1 MRSRGAIEAL
11 VVVLAAAALTALLT
25 YPVAFKL
32 DHVGRVDTNDGR
44 WSMWVVSWVA
54 HALTTNPLTL
64 YDANIFYPH
73 RYTLAFSEANIGGGV
88 LAIPAWVI
96 TGNPYTTHNVVFLI
110 AFVLACTGGYYLTRY
125 LSGSRYAAAIAG
137 VLFGFCPFIFA
148 RTAHVQL
155 LFIGLMPFCLL
166 AFHRLVD
173 RQTVLRAVS
182 LGALLSVTA
191 LSCAYYGIF
200 AGLMVGLGTIVYAA
214 SRSLWRSREYWTA
227 IGLAAFTSIGLTL
240 PFFLPY
246 LYVQREEGFVRSLD
260 DAREYSALL
269 SAWGASSAWA
279 HRWWL
284 GSLGRTNEV
293 LFPGILT
300 TILGCAGARIMFRR
314 SRDTTLLYA
323 LVAVLAFWSAFGP
336 DAGLYRVFYSTI
348 PVFTFLRAPG
358 RMGVMVTLAL
368 VVFASIALAAIV
380 GRSRRPALV
389 TAIFSVLAVAEL
401 ATIPLTQFREA
412 PPFDPAYRVLATLP
426 HGTVAEFPYWYER
439 SDFPRHAEYML
450 NSTVHWKPLV
460 NGYSDHIPADFRKRV
475 LALSTFPSRESFGIL
490 ARAETRYVVF
500 HLNMYS
506 ERSQVRLFERLATYA
521 AYLRPLVVEG
531 DVRIF
536 EIVAWPN

>member
-191 LSCAYYGIF
+191 LSCA
-200 AGLMVGLGTIVYAA
+200 
-214 SRSLWRSREYWTA
+214 
-227 IGLAAFTSIGLTL
+227 
-240 PFFLPY
+240 
-246 LYVQREEGFVRSLD
+246 
-260 DAREYSALL
+260 
-269 SAWGASSAWA
+269 
-279 HRWWL
+279 
-284 GSLGRTNEV
+284 
-293 LFPGILT
+293 
-300 TILGCAGARIMFRR
+300 
-314 SRDTTLLYA
+314 
-323 LVAVLAFWSAFGP
+323 
-336 DAGLYRVFYSTI
+336 
-348 PVFTFLRAPG
+348 
-358 RMGVMVTLAL
+358 
-368 VVFASIALAAIV
+368 
-380 GRSRRPALV
+380 
-389 TAIFSVLAVAEL
+389 
-401 ATIPLTQFREA
+401 
-412 PPFDPAYRVLATLP
+412 
-426 HGTVAEFPYWYER
+426 
-439 SDFPRHAEYML
+439 
-450 NSTVHWKPLV
+450 
-460 NGYSDHIPADFRKRV
+460 
-475 LALSTFPSRESFGIL
+475 
-490 ARAETRYVVF
+490 
-500 HLNMYS
+500 
-506 ERSQVRLFERLATYA
+506 
-521 AYLRPLVVEG
+521 
-531 DVRIF
+531 
-536 EIVAWPN
+536 